1 MGIWLPIATVIGSM
15 ATQPQNM
22 NSLCRGEQFE
32 LYIAFLGRS
41 TTEIWEPPVWEVWL
55 PLAIEMRFHGNEFRK
70 FEFPA
75 LRRAV

>member
-1 MGIWLPIATVIGSM
+1 MSTSFENFNL
-15 ATQPQNM
+15 
-22 NSLCRGEQFE
+22 LCRGEQFE

-41 TTEIWEPPVWEVWL
+41 TTEIWETPVWEVWL
-55 PLAIEMRFHGNEFRK
+55 PLAIEMRFHGNEFGK